1 MITSTIQIVFLMA
14 TAGKLSSFDKRGRVY
29 RPLVSLVAT
38 IWAGSCMALS
48 VAIAIKFPE
57 RVSVLDIVGCVF
69 AVVSFSCAWYFG
81 GNVASL
87 LRALKLIRD

>member
-14 TAGKLSSFDKRGRVY
+14 TAAQLSSFDKRGHSY

-38 IWAGSCMALS
+38 VWAGSCMALS
-48 VAIAIKFPE
+48 VAIAIKFPD
-57 RVSVLDIVGCVF
+57 RVSVMDVIGCF
-69 AVVSFSCAWYFG
+69 LAAVSFSCAWYFG

-87 LRALKLIRD
+87 LRAIRVLKD